1 MVARAWEEGRIGSYS
16 LKGVKFQF
24 GRMTSFWRLMVVMVE
39 QLCECS
45 PHHRTLHIKGGF
57 YVMCIL
63 SQAKNGKK
71 KKIEKEQDIET
82 MTVLYLMILSS

>member
-1 MVARAWEEGRIGSYS
+1 MVARAWKEGRTGSYS
-16 LKGVKFQF
+16 LKGAKFQF

-39 QLCECS
+39 QQCECS
-45 PHHRTLHIKGGF
+45 SCHRTLHINGGF

-71 KKIEKEQDIET
+71 KKIEKEQDIGNI
-82 MTVLYLMILSS
+82 TVLYLIILSS